1 MSTSIHSDFGR
12 KLHTGL
18 QQYANE
24 SGNELALN
32 GVPIIP
38 GADAAPVSTHTG
50 TRTKPHPPL
59 EGEFEKLD
67 VEYIPDS
74 ELMLL
79 ARWLIEN
86 KRDLKHLETV
96 SIAYLWKAKGGKSGG
111 KNIFGKCAK
120 TPPLVRAYE
129 QSTFTIWLAADN
141 VREYRMNDNQIEAL
155 LFHELCHASIEEVEN
170 ETTGD
175 LSYKPVVLA
184 HDVEMFLSEL
194 HEYGL
199 WRTDLVRADSAFQ
212 QFRLPGFDGEAA

>member
-1 MSTSIHSDFGR
+1 MDVINAARDFHESLKRDGLTATVSSGGRSATVGANTDTRFTHSTI
-12 KLHTGL
+12 
-18 QQYANE
+18 
-24 SGNELALN
+24 
-32 GVPIIP
+32 
-38 GADAAPVSTHTG
+38 
-50 TRTKPHPPL
+50 KPHPPA
-59 EGEFEKLD
+59 ESEFERLD
-67 VEYIPDS
+67 VDYIPDS

-79 ARWLIEN
+79 GRWLIEN
-86 KRDLKHLETV
+86 RRGLKHLDSV

-111 KNIFGKCAK
+111 KEVFGKCAK

-141 VREYRMNDNQIEAL
+141 VRDYRMNDNQIEAL

-175 LSYKPVVLA
+175 VSFKPVVLA

-194 HEYGL
+194 DEYGL
-199 WRTDLVRADSAFQ
+199 WRTDLTLANSAFQ